1 MTTAQL
7 VQNLIARRNEALKR
21 QGEAEGHLNINYW
34 AGVVDGLNV
43 AIQAAL
49 AVA

>member
-1 MTTAQL
+1 MTALTE
-7 VQNLIARRNEALKR
+7 NLIARRNDAMEKQRDA
-21 QGEAEGHLNINYW
+21 HDHININYW

-49 AVA
+49 AAREA